1 MNYRKGSE
9 VCAMK
14 GKIRSV
20 NQDSDCSD
28 SDSDVASV
36 KTLNAFVNGVA
47 SKKDKPIY
55 GEMHIRSNPVRR
67 QVDCGDCG
75 TTVSIIPKGHIS
87 DTQLKPSKISLRV
100 WNKEKMNALGT
111 CKLSLQNPKTSQ
123 KYMVNF
129 DVFSRKSSSPC
140 QVPNQ
145 LRRWNISQSI
155 TISLKVSVEWL
166 KTSTIPYKLF
176 LMCSVNILALCLLC
190 ETSLKAWCRT
200 NSLPTKR
207 LPIDYYGI
215 KLKTNLTG

>member
-36 KTLNAFVNGVA
+36 KTLNAFVNCVA
-47 SKKDKPIY
+47 SKKVKPIY
-55 GEMHIRSNPVRR
+55 GEIHIRSNPVRR
-67 QVDCGDCG
+67 QVDCGDRG
-75 TTVSIIPKGHIS
+75 ATVSIIPRSHIS
-87 DTQLKPSKISLRV
+87 DTQLKPSKISLGV

-123 KYMVNF
+123 KYTVNF

-145 LRRWNISQSI
+145 LRR
-155 TISLKVSVEWL
+155 
-166 KTSTIPYKLF
+166 
-176 LMCSVNILALCLLC
+176 
-190 ETSLKAWCRT
+190 
-200 NSLPTKR
+200 
-207 LPIDYYGI
+207 
-215 KLKTNLTG
+215 

>member
-1 MNYRKGSE
+1 
-9 VCAMK
+9 MK

-36 KTLNAFVNGVA
+36 KTLNAFVNCVA
-47 SKKDKPIY
+47 SKKVKPIY

-75 TTVSIIPKGHIS
+75 ATVSIIPKSHIS
-87 DTQLKPSKISLRV
+87 DTHLKPSKISLGV

-145 LRRWNISQSI
+145 LRRWNIAKHI
-155 TISLKVSVEWL
+155 TVNYNKFE
-166 KTSTIPYKLF
+166 
-176 LMCSVNILALCLLC
+176 SVNGVVEDKHDTLQTFPDVFSEYIGALPALC
-190 ETSLKAWCRT
+190 
-200 NSLPTKR
+200 N
-207 LPIDYYGI
+207 
-215 KLKTNLTG
+215 

>member
-14 GKIRSV
+14 GKIRSA

-55 GEMHIRSNPVRR
+55 GETHIRSNPVRR

-75 TTVSIIPKGHIS
+75 ATVSIIPRSHIS
-87 DTQLKPSKISLRV
+87 DTQLKPSKISLGV
-100 WNKEKMNALGT
+100 WNIACENIRFSETSPAAKSEEKRMFSQAMWNEEKMNALGT

-129 DVFSRKSSSPC
+129 DVFSRKNSSPC
-140 QVPNQ
+140 QTSWEDETYHSQ
-145 LRRWNISQSI
+145 LQ
-155 TISLKVSVEWL
+155 
-166 KTSTIPYKLF
+166 
-176 LMCSVNILALCLLC
+176 
-190 ETSLKAWCRT
+190 
-200 NSLPTKR
+200 
-207 LPIDYYGI
+207 
-215 KLKTNLTG
+215 

>member
-1 MNYRKGSE
+1 
-9 VCAMK
+9 MK

-28 SDSDVASV
+28 SDSDLASV

-75 TTVSIIPKGHIS
+75 ATVSIIPRSHIS
-87 DTQLKPSKISLRV
+87 DTQLKPSKISLGV
-100 WNKEKMNALGT
+100 WNIACENIRFSETSPAAKSEEKRMFSQAMWNEEKMNALGT

-145 LRRWNISQSI
+145 LRR
-155 TISLKVSVEWL
+155 
-166 KTSTIPYKLF
+166 
-176 LMCSVNILALCLLC
+176 
-190 ETSLKAWCRT
+190 
-200 NSLPTKR
+200 
-207 LPIDYYGI
+207 
-215 KLKTNLTG
+215 

>member
-1 MNYRKGSE
+1 MNYRKSSE

-36 KTLNAFVNGVA
+36 KTLNAFVNCVA
-47 SKKDKPIY
+47 SKKVKPIY

-75 TTVSIIPKGHIS
+75 ATVSIIPKSHIS
-87 DTQLKPSKISLRV
+87 DTHLKPSKISLGV
-100 WNKEKMNALGT
+100 WNKERMNALGT

-123 KYMVNF
+123 KYTVNF

-145 LRRWNISQSI
+145 LRR
-155 TISLKVSVEWL
+155 
-166 KTSTIPYKLF
+166 
-176 LMCSVNILALCLLC
+176 
-190 ETSLKAWCRT
+190 
-200 NSLPTKR
+200 
-207 LPIDYYGI
+207 
-215 KLKTNLTG
+215 

>member
-1 MNYRKGSE
+1 MNYRKSSE
-9 VCAMK
+9 VCATK

-28 SDSDVASV
+28 SNSDLASV

-75 TTVSIIPKGHIS
+75 ATISIIPKSHIS
-87 DTQLKPSKISLRV
+87 VTQLKPSKISLGV

-145 LRRWNISQSI
+145 LRRWNIAKHI
-155 TISLKVSVEWL
+155 TVNYNKFE
-166 KTSTIPYKLF
+166 
-176 LMCSVNILALCLLC
+176 SVNGVVEDKHDTLQTFPDVFSEYIGALPALC
-190 ETSLKAWCRT
+190 
-200 NSLPTKR
+200 N
-207 LPIDYYGI
+207 
-215 KLKTNLTG
+215 

>member
-36 KTLNAFVNGVA
+36 KTLNTFVNGVA

-55 GEMHIRSNPVRR
+55 SEMHIRSNPVRR
-67 QVDCGDCG
+67 QVDCGA
-75 TTVSIIPKGHIS
+75 TVSIIPRSHIS
-87 DTQLKPSKISLRV
+87 DTQLKPSKISLGV

-140 QVPNQ
+140 QVPNR
-145 LRRWNISQSI
+145 LRR
-155 TISLKVSVEWL
+155 
-166 KTSTIPYKLF
+166 
-176 LMCSVNILALCLLC
+176 
-190 ETSLKAWCRT
+190 
-200 NSLPTKR
+200 
-207 LPIDYYGI
+207 
-215 KLKTNLTG
+215 

>member
-1 MNYRKGSE
+1 MPENELPEGFRSLCHERENTLSKSRFCLLRLGLGS
-9 VCAMK
+9 
-14 GKIRSV
+14 GLW
-20 NQDSDCSD
+20 
-28 SDSDVASV
+28 

-55 GEMHIRSNPVRR
+55 GETHIRSNPVRR

-75 TTVSIIPKGHIS
+75 ATVSIIPKSHIS
-87 DTQLKPSKISLRV
+87 DTQLKPSKISLGV

-145 LRRWNISQSI
+145 LRR
-155 TISLKVSVEWL
+155 
-166 KTSTIPYKLF
+166 
-176 LMCSVNILALCLLC
+176 
-190 ETSLKAWCRT
+190 
-200 NSLPTKR
+200 
-207 LPIDYYGI
+207 
-215 KLKTNLTG
+215 

>member
-1 MNYRKGSE
+1 MWPL
-9 VCAMK
+9 
-14 GKIRSV
+14 
-20 NQDSDCSD
+20 
-28 SDSDVASV
+28 
-36 KTLNAFVNGVA
+36 KTVNAFVNGVA

-75 TTVSIIPKGHIS
+75 ATISIIPKSHIS
-87 DTQLKPSKISLRV
+87 VTQLKPSKISLGV

-145 LRRWNISQSI
+145 LRRWNIAKHI
-155 TISLKVSVEWL
+155 TVNYNKFE
-166 KTSTIPYKLF
+166 
-176 LMCSVNILALCLLC
+176 SVNGVVEDKHDTLQTFPDVFSEYIGALPALC
-190 ETSLKAWCRT
+190 
-200 NSLPTKR
+200 N
-207 LPIDYYGI
+207 
-215 KLKTNLTG
+215 

>member
-1 MNYRKGSE
+1 
-9 VCAMK
+9 MK

-36 KTLNAFVNGVA
+36 KTLNAFVNCVA

-75 TTVSIIPKGHIS
+75 ATVSIIPKSHIS
-87 DTQLKPSKISLRV
+87 DTQLKPSEISLGV

-155 TISLKVSVEWL
+155 TISLKVSMEWL

-190 ETSLKAWCRT
+190 ATSRKAWCRT